1 MANVQCVESLYRI
14 VFTERIREKCFR
26 LPVSSEKWW
35 KSCRKCCSQEW
46 PTWNGRNRQVSG
58 GKNAANINYIYIS
71 TNLGHICFA
80 YQFMWNDTSIVFSFV
95 FFVCLLINNRY
106 NVNDIPL
113 FDDGDG
119 VKISTRVESD
129 DNPNKIWA
137 WQSKEEWAIENERE
151 KKTQNMCW
159 KLLFAH
165 KKIPVSTTEVIA

>member
-1 MANVQCVESLYRI
+1 MLLPRVANLKWAKS
-14 VFTERIREKCFR
+14 T
-26 LPVSSEKWW
+26 SEW
-35 KSCRKCCSQEW
+35 E
-46 PTWNGRNRQVSG
+46 
-58 GKNAANINYIYIS
+58 KNAANINYIYIS

-80 YQFMWNDTSIVFSFV
+80 YQFMWNDSSIVCSFV

-119 VKISTRVESD
+119 VKISTRAESD

-151 KKTQNMCW
+151 KKRKICVENCC
-159 KLLFAH
+159 LH
-165 KKIPVSTTEVIA
+165 IKKSPSQPPK